1 MKLPDTNQDNR
12 SYGPD
17 NLKFLLIVTV
27 VVGHLIEISPS
38 SAIGELI
45 HSVIYVFHMPAF
57 IYLAGYFAR
66 FSRKRIIL
74 QLAYTYIL
82 FQALYLAFD
91 YFVLSENPKSG
102 FVLEFAFPY
111 WIMWYLLVLFLFFL
125 LIPLVDVNGTKKR
138 LAVLIGSFVL
148 SLLVGFD
155 DSIGN
160 YASLSRIFSFL
171 PFFVMGFY
179 QNKSEKETGRID
191 FLSSVNPNLI
201 RVLLTASVIG
211 SICYLMVETRAN
223 RFVLYRLYSYRCA
236 FYDIGI
242 KSIVTIFA
250 TVWIAFLIIVVLPL
264 LNRKIPLMSAIGR
277 NSLPIYLLH
286 GFLIRLLEKHNV
298 LSDGRIWPLL
308 VIIIGTPLILI
319 LCGNS
324 ITARIFNFVFTGN
337 WIESLLKRISSKSKK
352 INVNEH
358 TQ

>member
-1 MKLPDTNQDNR
+1 MKLPDTNQENR
-12 SYGPD
+12 IYGLD
-17 NLKFLLIVTV
+17 NLKFLLIVLV
-27 VVGHLIEISPS
+27 VVGHLIKISPVS
-38 SAIGELI
+38 PVSYLI
-45 HSVIYVFHMPAF
+45 YRVIFVFHMPAF
-57 IYLAGYFAR
+57 IYLSGYFAR
-66 FSRKRIIL
+66 FSRKKIIL
-74 QLAYTYIL
+74 QLAYTYML
-82 FQALYLAFD
+82 FQTLYSVFD
-91 YFVLSENPKSG
+91 YFVLNENTQSG
-102 FVLEFAFPY
+102 FELDFTSPY
-111 WIMWYLLVLFLFFL
+111 WIMWYLQALLVFYL
-125 LIPLVDVNGTKKR
+125 LIPLIDINGTKHR
-138 LAVLIGSFVL
+138 IAVLIGCFVL

-324 ITARIFNFVFTGN
+324 ITARVFNFVFTGN